1 MTILKAQFAGEIKK
15 ADHKEVGGKK
25 LVEVSIC
32 KKNRGKQ
39 GDPDTFTWLKVAIW
53 EPADFQVPKL
63 VKGAFIAGSGDMTLR
78 SYEGKDGKASS
89 LECRATS
96 FDVEVSDGAARSG
109 PIEHHAAKP
118 YDSQQNRSE
127 PRLPSPDIGG
137 AVGDDNPPFM
147 RYLGAEVAG

>member
-1 MTILKAQFAGEIKK
+1 MTILKAQFAGEIKR
-15 ADHKEVGGKK
+15 ADHKDVGGKK

-53 EPADFQVPKL
+53 EPAEFQVPKL
-63 VKGAFIAGSGDMTLR
+63 VKGAFIAGSGDMALR

-96 FDVEVSDGAARSG
+96 FDVEVSDGSA
-109 PIEHHAAKP
+109 
-118 YDSQQNRSE
+118 RSE
-127 PRLPSPDIGG
+127 PQEAPAPVPAPKPRLPAGG
-137 AVGDDNPPFM
+137 GDYDANQPPFA
-147 RYLGAEVAG
+147 RPLLADVAG